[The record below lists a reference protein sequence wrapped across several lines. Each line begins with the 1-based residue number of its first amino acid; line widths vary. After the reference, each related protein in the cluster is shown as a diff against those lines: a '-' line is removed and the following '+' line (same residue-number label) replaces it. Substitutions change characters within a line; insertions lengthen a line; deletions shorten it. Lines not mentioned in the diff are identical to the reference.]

1 MSFITSVFSSFG
13 FISSLL
19 SFIGAHWIIAL
30 ILTVVIVVVL
40 VFVFSKFNV
49 ASVVTSVLGGTATKS
64 VSFMP
69 YIILIVGLL
78 GILLY
83 HFYSV
88 SQYEAQIN
96 TLTQANA
103 TLTANVAALT
113 VSNTALTNQINA
125 DKLNAADLQA
135 EIAAFNTVDQ
145 NSTNQLNNIIINSE
159 DNTNQTANVALRNTT
174 ASQAAFIKSAN
185 DNMACTLS
193 SFTNPATGTCVNG
206 AFKPYSP

>member
-49 ASVVTSVLGGTATKS
+49 ASKS

-78 GILLY
+78 GMLLY